1 MIALSDFR
9 AETGAT
15 RVVPGSHAWPDFALQ
30 AAVLGAQA
38 TSATHAAQPARPPRP
53 VVDLELQRA
62 MEEMD
67 LQLALEESKEYQRAI
82 ALSKEIVD
90 LS

>member
-1 MIALSDFR
+1 MRMSAPRQKPGTGNEKQRKKRDKSAAAAARREQEVDAAAEER
-9 AETGAT
+9 AI
-15 RVVPGSHAWPDFALQ
+15 
-30 AAVLGAQA
+30 
-38 TSATHAAQPARPPRP
+38 
-53 VVDLELQRA
+53 
-62 MEEMD
+62 EEMD